1 MEYQLKL
8 LEIFDK
14 QGFSKVVDLM
24 DELLNNEDILLNF
37 IILNMDS
44 INNIKYLCN
53 FLKKDIDKY
62 KSIIN
67 KIISDTSIISTSKE
81 IFLLNLLNEYNEKNI
96 LLLNDNSMK
105 IIIDNMKINN
115 ILAIIVLDEF
125 SALNDIILYKILN
138 NDIFNVD
145 TYKNNET
152 FYKNYT
158 HYYMKLFSEILNNQ
172 EDLFIEWL
180 FNICY
185 IYNYR
190 CKTYSSIKLNDNILF
205 ILLECVIEKYNTL
218 MEDKI
223 LEKNNILFNVIDKN
237 IKLDN
242 IKLDDIKNYEKNVIY
257 EILIL
262 NLLRITIPPSLDEIN
277 QNNLV
282 IADYNFYINSINEN
296 NSILNSF
303 DYIKNYVIAN
313 NKKIIDKYYKYNTV
327 LYNKLN
333 RYLLEKIYNFYINT
347 IYIFINKKC
356 DLENN
361 ELFSTFVTNIVDFYI
376 FYNKNFSFIYNSLS
390 EKSDMFHFFADI
402 FNSKS
407 TNINLDIKLVEFFNN
422 IYLNEG
428 VFINGNRDIID
439 IINILDK
446 SFDFYVKLDKY
457 DEYYKYN
464 TKYKIVYLYNCL
476 FNTPYILHENMC
488 KILEKKNNISRF
500 LISFVEDLHIFVNN
514 FIVYYKLY
522 LTNKDYGKL
531 ANTYYIYIEDYIR
544 YYKYILKKHISKIDS
559 DIINISIHKLN
570 KNFVDLH
577 KLCKE
582 KNNIYKTMLYII
594 DIYLLLDKT
603 DYMQTIKKD
612 VISFDYKNFCEI
624 YENMNSIYKH
634 KNITLFGIFI
644 YDIENL
650 VITEEIEYT
659 DIPEDYL
666 DPLYN
671 TLIEIPV
678 LLPSSQKYV
687 DYEVI
692 KKHLLYHNFDPFN
705 RDALTLE
712 QLDEYNSKSEINE
725 KNNLFQKEIEAWKN
739 K

>member
-53 FLKKDIDKY
+53 FLKKDIEKY

-67 KIISDTSIISTSKE
+67 KIIKDETIMSTSKE
-81 IFLLNLLNEYNEKNI
+81 LFLLNLLNDYNEQNI
-96 LLLNDNSMK
+96 HLVNNNS
-105 IIIDNMKINN
+105 IEVIIDNIKINN
-115 ILAIIVLDEF
+115 ILKIIVLDEF
-125 SALNDIILYKILN
+125 SSLNEVILYKILN
-138 NDIFNVD
+138 NDIYNVD
-145 TYKNNET
+145 TYKNTTE

-158 HYYMKLFSEILNNQ
+158 CYYMKLFSELLHKD
-172 EDLFIEWL
+172 EDLIIDWL
-180 FNICY
+180 CNICY

-190 CKTYSSIKLNDNILF
+190 CKTYSNLKLNDNILF
-205 ILLECVIEKYNTL
+205 ILLDCIIEKYNTNI
-218 MEDKI
+218 ENKI
-223 LEKNNILFNVIDKN
+223 FEKNNILFSVINKNV
-237 IKLDN
+237 KLDN
-242 IKLDDIKNYEKNVIY
+242 IKFEDIKNYEKNVIY

-262 NLLRITIPPSLDEIN
+262 SLLRITIPASLDEIN
-277 QNNLV
+277 QNNVV

-296 NSILNSF
+296 NNILNSF
-303 DYIKNYVIAN
+303 DYIKKYVISN
-313 NKKIIDKYYKYNTV
+313 NQKIIDKYVKYNNI

-333 RYLLEKIYNFYINT
+333 KYLLEKIYNFYINT
-347 IYIFINKKC
+347 IYIFINKNC

-361 ELFSTFVTNIVDFYI
+361 ELFSTCITNIIDFYI
-376 FYNKNFSFIYNSLS
+376 FYNKNYTFIYNSLS
-390 EKSDMFHFFADI
+390 EKADMFKFFADI

-407 TNINLDIKLVEFFNN
+407 TNINLDIKLIEFFTN

-428 VFINGNRDIID
+428 VFINGNRDTINIID
-439 IINILDK
+439 ILDK
-446 SFDFYVKLDKY
+446 SFDFYVKLDNY
-457 DEYYKYN
+457 DDYYKYN

-476 FNTPYILHENMC
+476 FNAPYILHENMI
-488 KILEKKNNISRF
+488 KILEKKSNISRF
-500 LISFVEDLHIFVNN
+500 LISFIEDLHIFINN
-514 FIVYYKLY
+514 FIIYYKLY
-522 LTNKDYGKL
+522 LTNKDYSKL

-544 YYKYILKKHISKIDS
+544 YYKYILKKHINTIDK
-559 DIINISIHKLN
+559 DIINISIYKLN
-570 KNFVDLH
+570 KNLIELH

-594 DIYLLLDKT
+594 DIYLLLDET
-603 DYMQTIKKD
+603 EYMKIIKKD
-612 VISFDYKNFCEI
+612 VISFDYKIFCEI
-624 YENMNSIYKH
+624 CKNMNRIYKH
-634 KNITLFGIFI
+634 KNISLFEIFI
-644 YDIENL
+644 EDVENL
-650 VITEEIEYT
+650 VISEEIEYT

-671 TLIEIPV
+671 TLIEKPV

-705 RDALTLE
+705 RDKLTLE
-712 QLDEYNSKSEINE
+712 ILEEYNNKSEIKR
-725 KNNLFQKEIEAWKN
+725 KNNLFQKEIDDWKN